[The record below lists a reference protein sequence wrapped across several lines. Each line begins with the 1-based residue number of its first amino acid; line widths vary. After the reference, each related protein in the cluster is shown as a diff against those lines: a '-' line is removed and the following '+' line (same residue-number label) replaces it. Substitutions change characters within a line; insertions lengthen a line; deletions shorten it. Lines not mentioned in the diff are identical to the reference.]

1 MYRRRVHLQEI
12 CTPCRMT
19 ENCRTKR
26 PAAHAR
32 LGSHV
37 DNPPWP
43 SVGMQSMQHSSICDN
58 VTRAYALC
66 IIIIPFLFLLLLLLP
81 VAFRFHL
88 CHPRSTSKCRLCS
101 EFKWVLSA
109 TRPQSSSSG
118 PGKWAY
124 SNRIAVRI
132 RMYIFI
138 LNFRFSVISFA
149 DAFCS
154 ALHHNAVCI
163 FQRRSVVCCVSVC
176 SCKVLLLRSPSLL
189 LCMRIHFWALLCSC
203 CSESARNHRA
213 HSRN

>member
-1 MYRRRVHLQEI
+1 MYLCYNVTYIYIKFVSFCSFAIFGSILFCFEWHKYAEYFRFSFYSHCRRRRHFFSPILLQFLAYRMYRRRVHLQEI

-66 IIIIPFLFLLLLLLP
+66 VIIIPFLFLLLLLLP

-101 EFKWVLSA
+101 EFK
-109 TRPQSSSSG
+109 
-118 PGKWAY
+118 
-124 SNRIAVRI
+124 
-132 RMYIFI
+132 
-138 LNFRFSVISFA
+138 
-149 DAFCS
+149 
-154 ALHHNAVCI
+154 
-163 FQRRSVVCCVSVC
+163 
-176 SCKVLLLRSPSLL
+176 
-189 LCMRIHFWALLCSC
+189 
-203 CSESARNHRA
+203 
-213 HSRN
+213 